1 MNSVSSRDARQRRR
15 LTAGIKEALRDLRS
29 QLSLLNHQ
37 VGGRV
42 ALKDVDLD
50 CLELIN
56 RHGSLS
62 PTELA
67 RQAGLHPATLTGV
80 LDRLQKGGWV
90 VRERDPEASDRRAV
104 AVRVLK
110 DRNAELFR
118 HYEGMNTSMDELC
131 AGYDDAQLA
140 VIADFLERATEA
152 GRRATDDLAA
162 AD

>member
-1 MNSVSSRDARQRRR
+1 MKTVSSGRERRR
-15 LTAGIKEALRDLRS
+15 LTAGIKESMRDLRS

-37 VGGRV
+37 VGSRV

-50 CLELIN
+50 CLELLN
-56 RHGSLS
+56 RHGALS

-67 RQAGLHPATLTGV
+67 RLAGLHPATLTGV

-118 HYEGMNTSMDELC
+118 HYEGMNASMDELC
-131 AGYDDAQLA
+131 AGYDAAQLA
-140 VIADFLERATEA
+140 VIADFLDRATEA

-162 AD
+162 GDA